1 MNDDPINFYQTMQSS
16 NSQKYIDAMNKEMKS
31 IKDNDVLILS
41 YFQNLRNLLI
51 ANGYL
56 RSKEFKRNIERYK
69 TCLIIKGLT
78 QKKKKK
84 GIDSRDTFSS
94 VSLKDSFQIIIAL
107 VAHFNLELH

>member
-1 MNDDPINFYQTMQSS
+1 
-16 NSQKYIDAMNKEMKS
+16 MKS

-56 RSKEFKRNIERYK
+56 RSKGFKSNIERYK
-69 TCLIIKGLT
+69 TRLIIKGFT
-78 QKKKKK
+78 QKK

-94 VSLKDSFQIIIAL
+94 VSLQFLLKTLS
-107 VAHFNLELH
+107 ES